1 MPMKIPLKEVLDAG
15 KTAFGVWN
23 TIPGASIVR
32 TIASTP
38 GISWVLVDAEHGHI
52 NDTHLYTHITA
63 ISAAGRSPL
72 VRVPEASAWWAKR
85 ALDAG
90 AHGLMVPLLR
100 TAADARDAV
109 ASVQYPPKGIRGFG
123 PMYTHHAFGEDCT
136 PQEYKEGAGD
146 LLVLAQIETK
156 EAVANLEEIAQ
167 VEGLGVL
174 FIGPFDLS
182 LNLGVDFGSSAHE
195 DAIQKVLEVS
205 HKYGKKAAIYCTNG
219 DQARVRAG
227 QGFDI
232 ISIATDVDVLSQGYA
247 AHISS
252 ATGANVNVGSGYSAK

>member
-123 PMYTHHAFGEDCT
+123 PMYTHHVWGGLHA
-136 PQEYKEGAGD
+136 AG
-146 LLVLAQIETK
+146 LVLAQIETK

-252 ATGANVNVGSGYSAK
+252 ATGADVNVGSGYSAK